1 MLMSVKRKSGDN
13 HICDTHISELIRN
26 RRNQLAITQTELA
39 KQSSL
44 TTTVISQFE
53 SGTRYPS
60 YTALSNLADALRVT
74 TGYLLETNRE
84 NNWA

>member
-1 MLMSVKRKSGDN
+1 MSIKRKSSNN
-13 HICDTHISELIRN
+13 HIFNTHISELIRD

-44 TTTVISQFE
+44 TTTAISQFE

>member
-1 MLMSVKRKSGDN
+1 MSIKRKSSNN
-13 HICDTHISELIRN
+13 HIFDTHISELIRD

-60 YTALSNLADALRVT
+60 SSALSNLANALRVT
-74 TGYLLETNRE
+74 TEYLLERKQEKSWT
-84 NNWA
+84 

>member
-1 MLMSVKRKSGDN
+1 MSIKRKSSNN
-13 HICDTHISELIRN
+13 HIFDTHISELIRD

-60 YTALSNLADALRVT
+60 FSALSNLANALRVT
-74 TGYLLETNRE
+74 TEYLLERNQEKSWT
-84 NNWA
+84 